1 MAVGSVQPEIGA
13 GGGGVIGGVDVDVD
27 VDVACGELVEAGATH
42 ESSSTVADE
51 S

>member
-13 GGGGVIGGVDVDVD
+13 GGGGVIGGVDVDV
-27 VDVACGELVEAGATH
+27 ACGELVEAGATQ
-42 ESSSTVADE
+42 EPSSTVADG